1 MLDDYQKAFY
11 WDNGYLLIENVVGAA
26 ELAQLQAIACDFIEA
41 SREVT
46 ESNDI
51 YDLDSGHSAQTP
63 RLNRIKLPHK
73 HHPYFDHI
81 LKNQG

>member
-26 ELAQLQAIACDFIEA
+26 ELAQLQAIAYDFIEA

-63 RLNRIKLPHK
+63 RLNSIKLPHK
-73 HHPYFDHI
+73 HHHYFDHI
-81 LKNQG
+81 LKK